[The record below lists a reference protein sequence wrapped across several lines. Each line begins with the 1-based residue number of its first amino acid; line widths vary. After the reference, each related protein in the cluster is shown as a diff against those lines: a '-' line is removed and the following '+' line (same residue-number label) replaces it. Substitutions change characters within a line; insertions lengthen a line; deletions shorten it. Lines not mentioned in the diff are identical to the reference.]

1 MIQDLEI
8 GFRAARSVP
17 DVSDTLGPQKTKFMK
32 FFFSAEKKNS
42 CFLKNS
48 KSSDFWHSSAS
59 ARKAK
64 EGISSFWTDFGHS
77 CDFRY
82 VALFPRKSSARTAG
96 SGPPPIQLTTRTF
109 YLCILMNICQSKTR
123 FATSQ
128 APWEA
133 LARATSCDF
142 GQKAT
147 TGRPKVQHSG
157 NR

>member
-17 DVSDTLGPQKTKFMK
+17 DVSDTLGTQKTKFTK
-32 FFFSAEKKNS
+32 FFFSAGKNMF
-42 CFLKNS
+42 FLKKS
-48 KSSDFWHSSAS
+48 KSSGFWHSSAS

-64 EGISSFWTDFGHS
+64 EGISPFWTDFGHS
-77 CDFRY
+77 CNFRY
-82 VALFPRKSSARTAG
+82 VALFTRKSSARTAG

-109 YLCILMNICQSKTR
+109 YLCILMDICQSKTR

-133 LARATSCDF
+133 LARATSCAF
-142 GQKAT
+142 GQKTT
-147 TGRPKVQHSG
+147 TGRPKVQLSG